1 MNFYYIVN
9 EFRIWL
15 KIFGRKGESKVEVE
29 QQKNYIFDWIKGIL
43 LTLVLFYVIRYFLF
57 IPIIVE
63 GDSMMPT
70 LENADRVI
78 VNKIGPHITSF
89 DRFDVVVFKVDDIRY
104 VKRIIGLPGDTISYE
119 DDELYING
127 EKVDEPFIQEVKN
140 NMHKYGKVTYD
151 FTLKDILGAAKVPKD
166 HYFVLG
172 DNRLHSLDSR
182 DKRVGF
188 VKEEDLIG
196 CVEFIMYPFNR
207 LRVVK

>member
-1 MNFYYIVN
+1 
-9 EFRIWL
+9 
-15 KIFGRKGESKVEVE
+15 VEVK
-29 QQKNYIFDWIKGIL
+29 QQKNNILDWIKGIL
-43 LTLVLFYVIRYFLF
+43 LTLVLFYLIRYFIF

-70 LENADRVI
+70 LENDDRVI
-78 VNKIGPHITSF
+78 VNKIGPSLTSF
-89 DRFDVVVFKVDDIRY
+89 DRFDVVVFKVDDTRY
-104 VKRIIGLPGDTISYE
+104 VKRIIGLPGDTISYQ

-127 EKVDEPFIQEVKN
+127 KKVEEPFIEEMKN

-151 FTLKDILGAAKVPKD
+151 FTLEEITGDTKVPEG

-172 DNRLHSLDSR
+172 DNRLYSLDSR

-196 CVEFIMYPFNR
+196 CVELIMYPFNR
-207 LRVVK
+207 IQLVK